1 MKNECKEPSLGRHWD
16 GGTVDPWSYGLSDQI
31 IRVN

>member
-1 MKNECKEPSLGRHWD
+1 MKNECKELSLGRHWD
-16 GGTVDPWSYGLSDQI
+16 GGTVDPWLYWLSE